1 MRPKR
6 PAGGDAPQDF
16 LAKQPFTEEPSDAL
30 RKMNVDIARHNL
42 QVTLKKYMDESWRV
56 AKEVALEGNEEN
68 TRQMDQFVR
77 NVYAND
83 PRKLAEWEEL
93 ISRYDFA
100 NTIESPE

>member
-6 PAGGDAPQDF
+6 PAGGDVPQDF

-42 QVTLKKYMDESWRV
+42 QATLAKFKKDCWRV
-56 AKEVALEGNEEN
+56 AKEVALEGDEEK
-68 TRQMDQFVR
+68 TRQMDEFVR
-77 NVYAND
+77 NVYAD
-83 PRKLAEWEEL
+83 EPRKMAEWEKL

-100 NTIESPE
+100 NTIELPE